1 MDGVATSVGRVRDAL
16 RRVAANRS
24 LRRVEVGWLVAIAA
38 EWAYLVSLLVFA
50 YDVGGVIAVGLLST
64 LRMLPA
70 AVLAPI
76 LTSQSV
82 KWPRAR
88 VLASV
93 HAFRGV
99 AVAVAAIAVL
109 ADLPFAVIAAAAT
122 AEGIVATLHR
132 PTTMA
137 LLPSLARSPEE
148 LIASNAMTSTGE
160 AMGLLLGPAIGG
172 LLLGLGGPA
181 LGLAVPALAFG
192 MALVAVVHMD
202 ARGSVGVPEVGRRG
216 MAGMLAGFV
225 ALRSYPSAG
234 SLVAIFISQTFIRGI
249 LTVLLVA
256 ASVELLGLG
265 RSGVG
270 YLNSAMGAGSFLG
283 AMVAFSLIVRRD
295 LSLPFSIS
303 LAAWGIPIVVIGVL
317 PESVLAFAFLGM
329 LGAANAVLDVSGF
342 TLLQRSVPN
351 RLRAVVF
358 GALES
363 LVALSVAIGSL
374 LAPILVALVDLQ
386 PAMVLTGMLLPIV
399 AVVTNRLVRAAE
411 SSSVVPHRQLEL
423 LRGISMFAPLSLTAL
438 ERLAGGME
446 PIAFEAGE
454 TIVRQGDVGYDYFMI
469 GTGVADVVKDGK
481 PIAVLKA
488 GDGFGEIALLRN
500 VPRTATVLV
509 REGVEGFSLPRSV
522 FLEAVTG
529 NAASADEADRIAAER
544 AAGAGA

>member
-1 MDGVATSVGRVRDAL
+1 MEGAAASVGRMRDAL
-16 RRVAANRS
+16 RQVVANRS
-24 LRRVEVGWLVAIAA
+24 LRRVEAGWLVAIAA
-38 EWAYLVSLLVFA
+38 EWAYLISLLVFA
-50 YDVGGVIAVGLLST
+50 YDVGGVVAVGLLST

-70 AVLAPI
+70 AVLAPV
-76 LTSQSV
+76 LTSQAV
-82 KWPRAR
+82 RWPRGR

-93 HAFRGV
+93 HAFRGL

-109 ADLPFAVIAAAAT
+109 ADLPLAVIVAAAT
-122 AEGIVATLHR
+122 AEGVVATLHR
-132 PTTMA
+132 PTTMS

-148 LIASNAMTSTGE
+148 LIASNAVTSTGE

-172 LLLGLGGPA
+172 LLLAIGGPG
-181 LGLAVPALAFG
+181 LGLALPAIAFG
-192 MALVAVVHMD
+192 LALVAVVRMD
-202 ARGSVGVPEVGRRG
+202 APGSVEVAESGRRG
-216 MAGMLAGFV
+216 AAGMLAGFV

-234 SLVAIFISQTFIRGI
+234 SLVAIFISQTFIRGM

-283 AMVAFSLIVRRD
+283 AMVAFGLIVRRD

-303 LAAWGIPIVVIGVL
+303 LAAWGIPIVVIGVVPDSL
-317 PESVLAFAFLGM
+317 LAFAFLGV
-329 LGAANAVLDVSGF
+329 LGAANAILDVSGF

-351 RLRAVVF
+351 RLRVVVF
-358 GALES
+358 GALEGLIS
-363 LVALSVAIGSL
+363 LSVAIGSL

-386 PAMVLTGMLLPIV
+386 PAMILTGMLLPIL
-399 AVVTNRLVRAAE
+399 AVVTNRVVRTAE
-411 SSSVVPHRQLEL
+411 SSSVVPHRQLDL

-454 TIVRQGDVGYDYFMI
+454 AIVRQGDAGHDYFLI
-469 GTGVADVVKDGK
+469 GAGVADVVKDGER
-481 PIAVLKA
+481 IAVLGA
-488 GDGFGEIALLRN
+488 GDGFGEIALLRD

-509 REGVEGFSLPRSV
+509 RQAVEGFSLPRSV

-529 NAASADEADRIAAER
+529 NAVSADEAERIAAER
-544 AAGAGA
+544 VARAGA